1 MSHRLPVILLL
12 AFTAIIFISTS
23 FQPSLLDDADSTHA
37 EAAKEMIERRDYV
50 TLHVNGVR
58 YLEKA
63 PMIYWLVAG
72 SFHLCGVNQF
82 AARLPT
88 ALAIVALTWLVFVFG
103 RWAYSE
109 KAGLYAAAVIASCTG
124 MFLFTRVMIPE
135 AMLTLWFTIGHYC
148 FLRGFFGTGRE
159 KNFYYGFYA
168 AMALAVLTKGLIGI
182 VFIAGPVFW
191 FLLLTRN
198 FSELKNMR
206 IVTGGLLLLLIA
218 APWHLLAGYR
228 NDRFL
233 WFYFVNEH
241 FKRFLGTREPKDY
254 NRVPFASYWL
264 LHLVWLFPWS
274 LGLPL
279 GWPKHFT
286 PFWKLLDRRTM
297 INLYLWIQALCIL
310 IFFNLS
316 TSQEYYTFP
325 VYAPLALLLGAAFHS
340 AQDSALGRRYLTLA
354 NGALAVIGLAAA
366 TVLLTL
372 VWQARHIQPT
382 GDISSLLNLMASDSE
397 QYTLSLGHIFDL
409 TTGAF
414 AELRGPAIGAAVALG
429 VGFVLAWIF
438 RWRGHHGRSIGAMM
452 VTMGVLFVCAN
463 RAQISFDPVLSSR
476 SLAME
481 IEKRWEPGAQIVFN
495 GEYETGSSIA
505 FYTNRQ
511 ILLLNGK
518 VTGMAFGSTYPDA
531 PPVFLSNDDVRR
543 LWNGPQRIFLF
554 TENSKRDTLLKN
566 LHAPFHVLADKG
578 GKSVLMNKP

>member
-578 GKSVLMNKP
+578 GKSVLMNRP

>member
-1 MSHRLPVILLL
+1 MRHRLPIILLL
-12 AFTAIIFISTS
+12 TFTALTFISTS
-23 FQPSLLDDADSTHA
+23 FHPSLLDDADSTHA
-37 EAAKEMIERRDYV
+37 EAAKEMLQRHDWV
-50 TLHVNGVR
+50 TLHVNGIR

-63 PMIYWLVAG
+63 PLLYWMVAG
-72 SFHLCGVNQF
+72 SYQVFGVNQF
-82 AARLPT
+82 AVRFPT
-88 ALAIVALTWLVFVFG
+88 ALAIVLLTWMIYLFG

-109 KAGLYAAAVIASCTG
+109 KTGLYAAAIIASCIG

-135 AMLTLWFTIGHYC
+135 AILTLWFTVGHFC

-159 KNFYYGFYA
+159 KNFYYGFYV

-198 FSELKNMR
+198 FRELKHMR
-206 IVTGGLLLLLIA
+206 VVTGGLLFLLIA

-241 FKRFLGTREPKDY
+241 FRRFLGTREPKDY
-254 NRVPFASYWL
+254 NRVPFFSYWL

-279 GWPKHFT
+279 GLPKHFT
-286 PFWKLLDRRTM
+286 PFWKVLDRRTM

-340 AQDSALGRRYLTLA
+340 AEESALGRRYLTLA
-354 NGALAVIGLAAA
+354 SGALAVIGLIIAAF
-366 TVLLTL
+366 LFTL
-372 VWQARHIQPT
+372 VWQARHVQPT
-382 GDISSLLNLMASDSE
+382 GDISSLLNMMASDSE

-409 TTGAF
+409 TTEAF
-414 AELRGPAIGAAVALG
+414 AVLRGPALGAAVALG

-438 RWRGHHGRSIGAMM
+438 RWRGHHGRSIGTMM
-452 VTMGVLFVCAN
+452 VAMGVLFFCAN

-476 SLAME
+476 GLAEE
-481 IEKRWEPGAQIVFN
+481 IQKHWKPGAQIIFN

-505 FYTNRQ
+505 FYTDQQ

-531 PPVFLSNDDVRR
+531 PPVFLSEDDVRR
-543 LWNGPQRIFLF
+543 LWSGPQRIFLF
-554 TENSKRDTLLKN
+554 TENSKKDRMLER
-566 LHAPFHVLADKG
+566 LHVPVFVLADRG
-578 GKSVLMNKP
+578 GKSVLMNRP

>member
-23 FQPSLLDDADSTHA
+23 FQPALLDDADSTHA
-37 EAAKEMIERRDYV
+37 EAAREMIERRDYV

-63 PMIYWLVAG
+63 PMIYWMVAG
-72 SFHLCGVNQF
+72 AFHLFGINQF
-82 AARLPT
+82 AVRLPT
-88 ALAIVALTWLVFVFG
+88 ALAIVALTWMIFIFG

-109 KAGLYAAAVIASCTG
+109 KTGLYAAAVIASCIG
-124 MFLFTRVMIPE
+124 IFLFTRVMIPE
-135 AMLTLWFTIGHYC
+135 AILTLWFTIGHYC
-148 FLRGFFGTGRE
+148 FLRGFFGTGKE

-182 VFIAGPVFW
+182 IFIAGPVFW

-206 IVTGGLLLLLIA
+206 IVTGVLLLLVIA

-254 NRVPFASYWL
+254 NRVPFLSYWL
-264 LHLVWLFPWS
+264 LHLIWLFPWS

-325 VYAPLALLLGAAFHS
+325 AYAPLALLLGAAFHS

-366 TVLLTL
+366 AVLFTL

-382 GDISSLLNLMASDSE
+382 GDISSLLNMMASDSE
-397 QYTLSLGHIFDL
+397 QYTLALGHMFDL
-409 TTGAF
+409 TTAAF
-414 AELRGPAIGAAVALG
+414 AELRGPALGAAVALS

-438 RWRGHHGRSIGAMM
+438 RWRGHHGRSIGTMM
-452 VTMGVLFVCAN
+452 VAMGVLFVCAN
-463 RAQISFDPVLSSR
+463 RAQIRFDPVLSSR
-476 SLAME
+476 GLAME
-481 IEKRWEPGAQIVFN
+481 IEKRWEPGAQLVFN

-531 PPVFLSNDDVRR
+531 PPVFLSYDDVRR

-566 LHAPFHVLADKG
+566 LNVPFHVLADKG